1 MQIGQLNDR
10 ITIEQGTDVADTSGG
25 RSTTWSLYGKRWAFV
40 RFSTATE
47 AFRLGQQAVEQIVK
61 FTIHRDTGVTESMRV
76 VFDSINYSIT
86 SVVSP
91 PRGLFTELTAV
102 VEHKP

>member
-1 MQIGQLNDR
+1 MQVGQFNDR
-10 ITIEQGTDVADTSGG
+10 ITIEQVTEAIDPSGG
-25 RSTTWSLYGKRWAFV
+25 RRPTWALFGKRWAAV

-76 VFDSINYSIT
+76 VFASVAYSIT

-91 PRGLFTELTAV
+91 PRGLFTELTAI
-102 VEHKP
+102 VEQKT